1 MFLIAALVISA
12 IVVLHII
19 LCLAENWDFV
29 KKLLFVIATSFE
41 LVSKLLHWFTPITSP
56 SAGVGNSA
64 INPSVGLSPLR
75 DAVSLPAYSPMLS
88 SRLAQRCLLL
98 DNAMLPE
105 SPRGG
110 GVVVEI
116 IDQGGIIVWVAR
128 ERGRG
133 SADTLAVFAPLAVS
147 DWKHLE
153 RCLLSKHAPDTR
165 LVRQVFQVVE
175 CEFWTNREEVDLLS
189 WLVISNGQ
197 ATWTM

>member
-1 MFLIAALVISA
+1 MFVIAVLIVSA

-19 LCLAENWDFV
+19 LRLRENWDFG
-29 KKLLFVIATSFE
+29 KKLPFVIATSFE

-75 DAVSLPAYSPMLS
+75 DAVSFPAYSPMLS

-105 SPRGG
+105 SPRVG

-116 IDQGGIIVWVAR
+116 IDQGGDYRLSRPR
-128 ERGRG
+128 ERKRELRHSGCVCTVGCFRLK
-133 SADTLAVFAPLAVS
+133 ARKVFAFKACTWHVTCAVF
-147 DWKHLE
+147 E
-153 RCLLSKHAPDTR
+153 
-165 LVRQVFQVVE
+165 VVE
-175 CEFWTNREEVDLLS
+175 CESWTNRSEVES
-189 WLVISNGQ
+189 FS
-197 ATWTM
+197 

>member
-1 MFLIAALVISA
+1 MGNRTQHGPMFVIAVLIVSA

-19 LCLAENWDFV
+19 LRLRENWDFG
-29 KKLLFVIATSFE
+29 KKLPFVIATSFE

-75 DAVSLPAYSPMLS
+75 DAVSFPAYSPMLS

-105 SPRGG
+105 SPRAG

-116 IDQGGIIVWVAR
+116 IDQWGDYRLSRPR
-128 ERGRG
+128 ERKRELRHSGCVCTVGCFRLKAPRKG
-133 SADTLAVFAPLAVS
+133 VCFQSVHLA
-147 DWKHLE
+147 
-153 RCLLSKHAPDTR
+153 R
-165 LVRQVFQVVE
+165 
-175 CEFWTNREEVDLLS
+175 DLCC
-189 WLVISNGQ
+189 V
-197 ATWTM
+197 